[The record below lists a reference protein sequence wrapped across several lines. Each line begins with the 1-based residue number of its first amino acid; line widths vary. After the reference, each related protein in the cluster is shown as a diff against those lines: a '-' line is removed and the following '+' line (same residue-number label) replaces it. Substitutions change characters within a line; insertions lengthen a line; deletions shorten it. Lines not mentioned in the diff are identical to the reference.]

1 MIIYNISEWKRLKNC
16 VVYSRDRQNICV
28 VYTIIYS
35 FSKKHTIY
43 GADHWAHAAFIILLS
58 NTLSVIRHLNCHKIS
73 LACRNAPFLPWY
85 RSLLKGRPPKEWRRC
100 AFSFCHNV
108 LGWKSSFN
116 KLRIDKMFLLWQN
129 LNILLMNINKIW
141 YHSSLPVITVCR
153 GIDVEKNN

>member
-1 MIIYNISEWKRLKNC
+1 VKTFKKL

-28 VYTIIYS
+28 VDTIIYS

-43 GADHWAHAAFIILLS
+43 GADHGAHAAFIRLLS
-58 NTLSVIRHLNCHKIS
+58 NTLSVIRHLIWIVIKYPRHVVMPRFSRDIS
-73 LACRNAPFLPWY
+73 VY